1 MLEEVQESRST
12 ADAKFSRLSDE
23 IRNGLKEIK
32 EALNKKQAV
41 LRDSIHD
48 QKAAMTAKL
57 NAPEYKADQLT
68 AASQRLLPSSGDWF
82 FLEPAV
88 IEWLHGT
95 DSASSVLYLSGSPGC
110 GW

>member
-1 MLEEVQESRST
+1 MLLYFYGMEKILAVLEEVQESRST

-57 NAPEYKADQLT
+57 NAPEYKADHLT
-68 AASQRLLPSSGDWF
+68 AASQRLLPSFGVCF
-82 FLEPAV
+82 FFVFAV
-88 IEWLHGT
+88 FVWLFG
-95 DSASSVLYLSGSPGC
+95 
-110 GW
+110 